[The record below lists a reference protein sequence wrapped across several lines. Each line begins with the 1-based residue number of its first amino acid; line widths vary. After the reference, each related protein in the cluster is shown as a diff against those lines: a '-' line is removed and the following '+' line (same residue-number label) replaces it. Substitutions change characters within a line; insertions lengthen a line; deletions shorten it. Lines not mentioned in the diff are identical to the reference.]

1 MKRKKRILA
10 AVMAVLF
17 LAVGVLG
24 INLSEVKAATEAK
37 ITVSSA
43 KGYEGDTITIDVSVT
58 ENPGMCGMTIGIKY
72 DKSVLTVVDA
82 VGADDVFSSND
93 AIVNP
98 DGDGFVG
105 YMYGGIKD
113 KTTTGKLMTITF
125 KINEGAAIADSTI
138 TIGGVNGNMEASNF
152 NGDTVG
158 LATEAGK
165 VTVQCKHTSV
175 KDIEKVAATC
185 TTEGSIDTVCEK
197 CGAVVKTTKKS
208 ALGHKYG
215 EYTTTKEPT
224 CTEEGVATSTCTVC
238 GDKQTK
244 ELEALGHKYGEYTTT
259 KEATCT
265 EKGEATSICTVC
277 GDKQT
282 KELEALGHKFG
293 DIAVTKE
300 PTDKEDGEATSTCT
314 VCGEKVTIALPMIN
328 VEDFDVLGSGDNKFL
343 SEVVAGEE
351 TTITFVGVGM
361 SNSAP
366 KAGDVR
372 YVPTSWKL
380 DKEIK
385 WDAAPYT
392 ATIKLS
398 EAGNKEIVT
407 VYSRQIYTGAEWK
420 ADGKTVSVKTAIK
433 VSENTSGNPGASTG
447 DTTGAAATILFM
459 MCVISA
465 GVMMVVS
472 KKKARV

>member
-1 MKRKKRILA
+1 MRRKRILTA
-10 AVMAVLF
+10 FMAVLI

-82 VGADDVFSSND
+82 IGVDDVFSSND
-93 AIVNP
+93 AIINP
-98 DGDGFVG
+98 EGDGFVG
-105 YMYGGIKD
+105 YMYAGIKD
-113 KTTTGKLMTITF
+113 KTATGKIMTITF
-125 KINEGAAIADSTI
+125 KINEGANIADSVI
-138 TIGGVNGNMEASNF
+138 AVGDVNGNMEASNF
-152 NGDTVG
+152 DGGTVN

-165 VTVQCKHTSV
+165 VTVECKHTSV
-175 KDIEKVAATC
+175 KDVEKTAATC

-197 CGAVVKTTKKS
+197 CGAVVKTTKKP

-224 CTEEGVATSTCTVC
+224 CTEKGEATSTCTVC
-238 GDKQTK
+238 GN
-244 ELEALGHKYGEYTTT
+244 
-259 KEATCT
+259 
-265 EKGEATSICTVC
+265 
-277 GDKQT
+277 KQT

-293 DIAVTKE
+293 DIVITKE

-314 VCGEKVTIALPMIN
+314 VCGEKVTIVLP
-328 VEDFDVLGSGDNKFL
+328 VVSVKDFAVLGSEDKEFSN
-343 SEVVAGEE
+343 EVVAGEE

-361 SNSAP
+361 SNLTP

-372 YVPTSWKL
+372 YVPMSWKL
-380 DKEIK
+380 DKEVN
-385 WDAAPYT
+385 WEAAPYT
-392 ATIKLS
+392 ATIKVS

-407 VYSRQIYTGAEWK
+407 VYSREIYTGNEWK
-420 ADGKTVSVKTAIK
+420 ADGKTVSAKTVIK
-433 VSENTSGNPGASTG
+433 VLEKASGNPGAATG

-459 MCVISA
+459 VCVISA
-465 GVMMVVS
+465 GVMMMAS
-472 KKKARV
+472 KKKVRV